1 MSTTNATII
10 SPLINI
16 KQQQQQQQI
25 IKQEIIKDEDDE
37 CIRYISTSGII
48 SSGGG
53 GQNLRNQNNNDNN
66 SSKEELSLDV
76 RNGHNYT
83 ATIINKSSTS
93 NNQNTS
99 PHQQQQH
106 QQRQTLLSHRGG
118 ITTTT
123 TTANHQSS
131 SINIK
136 RIEFPI
142 SKHHHHHHQINTTTT
157 PNTNTTTTQTTSINV
172 DLFNAAAA
180 AAAAAANLH
189 HTENHSSS
197 SPPPS
202 SSSPFNID
210 NNNDNHHQEMFCSS
224 TVSGDLITG
233 SNTTTSSSSTT
244 NNTICLDTTND
255 LINNNNNNNN
265 KIRDTSPKRLCLVCG
280 DTASGFHYGV
290 ASCEACKAF
299 FKRTIQ
305 GNIEYTCPA
314 TNNCEINKR
323 RRKACQAC
331 RFQKCLR
338 MGMLKEGVRL
348 DRVRGGR
355 QKYRRTS
362 ESPYNHQGSQQNNN
376 NYCLKK
382 SNIDDNRIIA
392 ALIKCEPE
400 PIISNANLHLYSPN
414 SSSSNNNGISSVS
427 SSQYKNLCILS
438 ELVDKELVATIAW
451 AKQIP
456 GFTDLILNDQMRLL
470 QSTWAEILSLSLA
483 FRSQQYSSPPNTPA
497 CLSPNNASSTTTNSI
512 FNKLV
517 FATDFIIDDQ
527 QAAQC
532 NADDLFAHLMQ
543 LIRRLNQLKIAKEEY
558 LLMKA
563 IILTNADI
571 QLENPESVIKLRD
584 TLIQTLQDCVSI
596 LRPQTAINHLSQLF
610 LCLPLLRQLD
620 NVTRRLWLN
629 ILQEG
634 SIPMQK
640 LFVEMLESNAT
651 F

>member
-48 SSGGG
+48 SNGGGGGG

-172 DLFNAAAA
+172 
-180 AAAAAANLH
+180 
-189 HTENHSSS
+189 
-197 SPPPS
+197 
-202 SSSPFNID
+202 
-210 NNNDNHHQEMFCSS
+210 
-224 TVSGDLITG
+224 
-233 SNTTTSSSSTT
+233 
-244 NNTICLDTTND
+244 
-255 LINNNNNNNN
+255 
-265 KIRDTSPKRLCLVCG
+265 IRDTSPKRLCLVCG

-299 FKRTIQ
+299 FKRTI
-305 GNIEYTCPA
+305 
-314 TNNCEINKR
+314 
-323 RRKACQAC
+323 
-331 RFQKCLR
+331 
-338 MGMLKEGVRL
+338 
-348 DRVRGGR
+348 
-355 QKYRRTS
+355 
-362 ESPYNHQGSQQNNN
+362 QGSQQNNN

>member
-10 SPLINI
+10 SPLIT
-16 KQQQQQQQI
+16 KQI
-25 IKQEIIKDEDDE
+25 IKQEIIKEEDE
-37 CIRYISTSGII
+37 CIRYISTST
-48 SSGGG
+48 SS
-53 GQNLRNQNNNDNN
+53 RNN
-66 SSKEELSLDV
+66 SNSNSTTTSLNNEESLDV

-83 ATIINKSSTS
+83 AAIIKSTS

-99 PHQQQQH
+99 HQHHQQQQ
-106 QQRQTLLSHRGG
+106 QTISTLHRGV
-118 ITTTT
+118 TTIT
-123 TTANHQSS
+123 TTANNNHRSS
-131 SINIK
+131 SANIK

-142 SKHHHHHHQINTTTT
+142 SKHQIN
-157 PNTNTTTTQTTSINV
+157 NSNSNSTTQTSINV
-172 DLFNAAAA
+172 DLFSAPAS
-180 AAAAAANLH
+180 L
-189 HTENHSSS
+189 EHSPSS
-197 SPPPS
+197 SPL
-202 SSSPFNID
+202 NYN
-210 NNNDNHHQEMFCSS
+210 NNNDTHHQEMFCSS
-224 TVSGDLITG
+224 TVSGDI
-233 SNTTTSSSSTT
+233 NT
-244 NNTICLDTTND
+244 NVCLDTND
-255 LINNNNNNNN
+255 LN
-265 KIRDTSPKRLCLVCG
+265 KVRDSSPKRLCLVCG

-362 ESPYNHQGSQQNNN
+362 EAPYQGQN
-376 NYCLKK
+376 YSLKK

-400 PIISNANLHLYSPN
+400 PIMSNANIHLYSP
-414 SSSSNNNGISSVS
+414 SSNNSISSVS

-497 CLSPNNASSTTTNSI
+497 CLSPSNASSTTNPI

-532 NADDLFAHLMQ
+532 NAEELFAHLIQ

-571 QLENPESVIKLRD
+571 QLENQESVSKLRD
-584 TLIQTLQDCVSI
+584 TLLQTLQECVSI
-596 LRPQTAINHLSQLF
+596 LRPQSAINHLSQIF
-610 LCLPLLRQLD
+610 LCFPLLRQLD
-620 NVTRRLWLN
+620 TVTRRLWSN

-634 SIPMQK
+634 SVPMQK
-640 LFVEMLESNAT
+640 LFVEMLESNVA

>member
-1 MSTTNATII
+1 MSTSNSTII
-10 SPLINI
+10 SPMITTNS
-16 KQQQQQQQI
+16 KQLTATLA
-25 IKQEIIKDEDDE
+25 IKQEIIKTEE
-37 CIRYISTSGII
+37 ENESNCILYISSSRPATI
-48 SSGGG
+48 S
-53 GQNLRNQNNNDNN
+53 QQNNHQ
-66 SSKEELSLDV
+66 EESLDV

-83 ATIINKSSTS
+83 SINKSTS
-93 NNQNTS
+93 NHQNTS
-99 PHQQQQH
+99 TQTTCV
-106 QQRQTLLSHRGG
+106 QRDRLNHLNSNHHSTTSTTTASNQRSSST
-118 ITTTT
+118 TTTT
-123 TTANHQSS
+123 TTAT
-131 SINIK
+131 IK
-136 RIEFPI
+136 RIEFPLTT
-142 SKHHHHHHQINTTTT
+142 KHQINQNSSSNNTT
-157 PNTNTTTTQTTSINV
+157 PTSINNL
-172 DLFNAAAA
+172 DLFSTPATS
-180 AAAAAANLH
+180 L
-189 HTENHSSS
+189 EHSPSS
-197 SPPPS
+197 SPLTYT
-202 SSSPFNID
+202 
-210 NNNDNHHQEMFCSS
+210 NNNDSSHHQEMFCSS
-224 TVSGDLITG
+224 TVSGDIG
-233 SNTTTSSSSTT
+233 SSNGV
-244 NNTICLDTTND
+244 CLDVND
-255 LINNNNNNNN
+255 IGKL
-265 KIRDTSPKRLCLVCG
+265 RDASPKRLCLVCG

-362 ESPYNHQGSQQNNN
+362 EMPYQTQNFNV
-376 NYCLKK
+376 KK
-382 SNIDDNRIIA
+382 TNLDDNRIVS

-400 PIISNANLHLYSPN
+400 PIVCNANVHMYSPSSTN
-414 SSSSNNNGISSVS
+414 SSISSVS

-497 CLSPNNASSTTTNSI
+497 CLSPSNASSTTNPI

-532 NADDLFAHLMQ
+532 NAEDLFAHLIQ
-543 LIRRLNQLKIAKEEY
+543 LIKRLNQIKIAKEEY

-571 QLENPESVIKLRD
+571 QLENNESVYRLRD
-584 TLIQTLQDCVSI
+584 TLIQTLHECVSI
-596 LRPQTAINHLSQLF
+596 LRPQTAIHHLSQLF

-620 NVTRRLWLN
+620 TVTRRLWLN

-634 SIPMQK
+634 SVPMQK
-640 LFVEMLESNAT
+640 LFVEMLESNVT